1 MTVKFPDFASK
12 SAGYFE
18 RAQSVFPGGSTRNQ
32 TYFPP
37 HMIYAAEASGC
48 RMRDIDG
55 NELIDFHND
64 YTVTILGHAHPDV
77 ERAVIEQTKSVMC
90 SALAV
95 PAEVELGEIICGRN
109 PNFERAR
116 FMVTGSEAVANAMKA
131 ARAFTGRPKIA
142 KCEGVYHGANDFAEV
157 SLDPTPQNW
166 GQDKPTSVGFSDGV
180 PQGVTD
186 NVVVIPFNEPE
197 TARAILDAHASDL
210 AGVLVDLTAA
220 RCGAKPAT
228 AEYIAMLQDFTQTSG
243 ALLIVDEVISFRM
256 ARGGAQ
262 EALGVKPDL
271 TTFGKIIGGGMP
283 IGGLAGRA
291 DVMSVFDASK
301 GKPAVP
307 QSGTF
312 TAHPLTMA
320 AGQAMMR
327 AYDGET
333 IDRLNALGDTA
344 RAQLREAL
352 AQSGIGGQVTGESS
366 LFLMSFTDE
375 PFHDYRSYYR
385 ATADRHHRIMGLL
398 FPKLINRGV
407 LISAWGF
414 GCLSTPMEQAE
425 IDHLSEAVLESLREI
440 HSELSEA
447 AE

>member
-1 MTVKFPDFASK
+1 MTATFPDFACQ
-12 SAGYFE
+12 SAKLFE
-18 RAQSVFPGGSTRNQ
+18 RAQAVFPGGSTRNQ

-48 RMRDIDG
+48 RMRDVDG
-55 NELIDFHND
+55 NELVDFHND
-64 YTVTILGHAHPDV
+64 YTVTILGHAHADV
-77 ERAVIEQTKSVMC
+77 ERAVIEQARQVMC
-90 SALAV
+90 AALAV
-95 PAEVELGEIICGRN
+95 PAEIELAEIICARN
-109 PNFERAR
+109 PNFERIR

-166 GQDKPTSVGFSDGV
+166 GQEAPRSIGFSEGV

-186 NVVVIPFNEPE
+186 NVVVIPFNEPDA
-197 TARAILDAHASDL
+197 ARAILEAHAADL

-220 RCGAKPAT
+220 RCGAKPASP
-228 AEYIAMLQDFTQTSG
+228 EFIAMLREFTTASG
-243 ALLIVDEVISFRM
+243 ALLIIDEVISFRM
-256 ARGGAQ
+256 SRGGAQ
-262 EALGVKPDL
+262 EALGVEADL

-283 IGGLAGRA
+283 IGALAGRA
-291 DVMSVFDASK
+291 DVMSLFDATQ

-320 AGQAMMR
+320 AGQAMLR
-327 AYDGET
+327 AYDGEA
-333 IDRLNALGDTA
+333 IDRLNELGDTA
-344 RAQLREAL
+344 RAQLRDAL
-352 AQSGIGGQVTGESS
+352 VQSGIGGQVTGESS

-385 ATADRHHRIMGLL
+385 ATADRHHRIMGAL

-407 LISAWGF
+407 LMAAWGF

-425 IDHLSEAVLESLREI
+425 IDHLSEAVFESLREVRD
-440 HSELSEA
+440 ELAEA

>member
-1 MTVKFPDFASK
+1 MTTTFPDFASK
-12 SAGYFE
+12 SARLFE
-18 RAQSVFPGGSTRNQ
+18 RAQAVFPGGSTRNQ

-37 HMIYAAEASGC
+37 HMIYAAEATGC
-48 RMRDIDG
+48 RMRDVDG
-55 NELIDFHND
+55 NELVDFHND

-77 ERAVIEQTKSVMC
+77 ERAVVEQTKRVMC

-95 PAEVELGEIICGRN
+95 PGEVELAETICARN
-109 PNFERAR
+109 PSFERIR
-116 FMVTGSEAVANAMKA
+116 FVVTGSEAVMNAMKA

-142 KCEGVYHGANDFAEV
+142 KCEGVYHGSNDFAEV

-166 GQDKPTSVGFSDGV
+166 GQKAPESVGFSDGV
-180 PQGVTD
+180 PRGVTE
-186 NVVVIPFNEPE
+186 NVVVIPFNEPG
-197 TARAILDAHASDL
+197 TARAILEAHAEDL
-210 AGVLVDLTAA
+210 AGVFVDLTAA
-220 RCGAKPAT
+220 RCGAKRAT
-228 AEYIAMLQDFTQTSG
+228 PEFITMLEEFTASSG

-262 EALGVKPDL
+262 QALGVKADL
-271 TTFGKIIGGGMP
+271 TTFGKIIGGGMA
-283 IGGLAGRA
+283 IGALAGRT
-291 DVMSVFDASK
+291 DVMSLFDARH

-320 AGQAMMR
+320 AGKAMLG
-327 AYDGET
+327 AYDGEA
-333 IDRLNALGDTA
+333 IDRLNQLGDTA
-344 RAQLREAL
+344 RAQLQDAL
-352 AQSGIGGQVTGESS
+352 VQSGIGGQVTGESS
-366 LFLMSFTDE
+366 LFLMSFTEE

-385 ATADRHHRIMGLL
+385 ATADRHHRIMERL

-407 LISAWGF
+407 LIAAWGY

-425 IDHLSEAVLESLREI
+425 IDHLSEAVFDSLQEVRE
-440 HSELSEA
+440 ELADA